1 MQVSSRALTHAR
13 AGAVAERCGI
23 GRGRRVLDAARAVA
37 SREPAASGRSRG
49 RATRNLLPRAGGV
62 GQAGGVGRRAG
73 CCPARARGVSPRE
86 LLLARA
92 GGVEQAAVLVA
103 VLVERVASGRPRC
116 WSPRGLL
123 LRVSR
128 RCQPDREVGQRATC
142 CLARAASGKPGVS
155 VRAGSISPRELL
167 PHERAR
173 RRAAEVLVSGRR
185 RTGRGVGGVGAAC
198 RRRPLGV
205 GQARCWSP
213 RGLLLRVS
221 RRRRADRGVGQRATC
236 CPARARGVSP
246 RELLPPRERAASSRP
261 RCWSPCWSSGWR
273 RAGRGVGRRA
283 GRAGGVGQAAVLVA
297 VLVERV
303 ASGRPRCWSPR
314 GLLLRV
320 SRRRR
325 RIEAS
330 GNAQPVAPRGRRRA
344 GGGCWTPHGLVLR
357 VSGRRRAA
365 EVLLAARAVVPRRAG
380 GVEQAAVSV
389 IGPSSVRHRSVIM
402 DASVRHVVRHRSV
415 IGPSSVR
422 HRSVSS
428 RERAASGRP
437 RCWSP
442 CWASGRRQAGRGVG
456 RRCCPR
462 ASGQSGRPR
471 CWSPR
476 ELLPRVSGRHRA
488 GRGVGRRASC
498 CLAHVRDT
506 CFQPAAS
513 SFRPAARSFR
523 LASSL
528 LHRPI
533 ARGDS
538 PRDRLH
544 SRQRAA
550 RPVPLSI

>member
-1 MQVSSRALTHAR
+1 MLV
-13 AGAVAERCGI
+13 
-23 GRGRRVLDAARAVA
+23 AARAVA
-37 SREPAASGRSRG
+37 SREPAVSARSRG

-62 GQAGGVGRRAG
+62 GQARGVRASGQHLAARAVAARARAASGGRGVGQRAASDRPRCRRCWRGLPTPPAWRRAG
-73 CCPARARGVSPRE
+73 AVLVAARAVASREPAASSGSRGRATRNLLPRASARRPAARAVA
-86 LLLARA
+86 LARA

-103 VLVERVASGRPRC
+103 VLGE
-116 WSPRGLL
+116 
-123 LRVSR
+123 
-128 RCQPDREVGQRATC
+128 
-142 CLARAASGKPGVS
+142 
-155 VRAGSISPRELL
+155 RAG
-167 PHERAR
+167 
-173 RRAAEVLVSGRR
+173 
-185 RTGRGVGGVGAAC
+185 GRG
-198 RRRPLGV
+198 
-205 GQARCWSP
+205 
-213 RGLLLRVS
+213 
-221 RRRRADRGVGQRATC
+221 
-236 CPARARGVSP
+236 
-246 RELLPPRERAASSRP
+246 
-261 RCWSPCWSSGWR
+261 

-283 GRAGGVGQAAVLVA
+283 GRAGGVEAAVLVA

-380 GVEQAAVSV
+380 GVEQAAV
-389 IGPSSVRHRSVIM
+389 
-402 DASVRHVVRHRSV
+402 SV